1 VGHALPL
8 HEAVNA
14 LLLSERGR
22 RDLALRFYSKERLFS
37 VQARREFVAPDRLG
51 LKHI

>member
-1 VGHALPL
+1 
-8 HEAVNA
+8 
-14 LLLSERGR
+14 
-22 RDLALRFYSKERLFS
+22 LALRFYSKERLFS